1 MEKLGFSKRILEM
14 NFMKNTEKG
23 TKNKKNNDTN
33 EEQWEI
39 LIPQIDKIVDK
50 TIDNFYNRRKKRI
63 VDTLLKN
70 SRIKSQQKTKSKKEN
85 EKKNEISN
93 NKIKQK
99 KIKKKEF

>member
-14 NFMKNTEKG
+14 NFMKNIEKERN
-23 TKNKKNNDTN
+23 NKTNNNIN
-33 EEQWEI
+33 ESQWEI
-39 LIPQIDKIVDK
+39 SIPQIEKIVDK

-85 EKKNEISN
+85 
-93 NKIKQK
+93 
-99 KIKKKEF
+99 

>member
-14 NFMKNTEKG
+14 NFMKNIEKERN
-23 TKNKKNNDTN
+23 NKTNNNIN
-33 EEQWEI
+33 ESQWEI
-39 LIPQIDKIVDK
+39 SIPQIEKIVDK

-85 EKKNEISN
+85 EKKT
-93 NKIKQK
+93 K
-99 KIKKKEF
+99 

>member
-14 NFMKNTEKG
+14 NFMKNTEKE

-33 EEQWEI
+33 EAQWEI
-39 LIPQIDKIVDK
+39 SIPQIEKIVDK

-85 EKKNEISN
+85 EKK
-93 NKIKQK
+93 K
-99 KIKKKEF
+99 K

>member
-23 TKNKKNNDTN
+23 TKKKKNNDTN

-39 LIPQIDKIVDK
+39 SIPQIDKIVDK
-50 TIDNFYNRRKKRI
+50 TFDNFYNRRKKRI

-85 EKKNEISN
+85 EKKT
-93 NKIKQK
+93 K
-99 KIKKKEF
+99 

>member
-1 MEKLGFSKRILEM
+1 MEKVGFSKRILEM

-33 EEQWEI
+33 EAQWEI
-39 LIPQIDKIVDK
+39 SIPQIEKIVDK

-85 EKKNEISN
+85 EKKT
-93 NKIKQK
+93 K
-99 KIKKKEF
+99 

>member
-1 MEKLGFSKRILEM
+1 M

-23 TKNKKNNDTN
+23 KKNKKNNDTN
-33 EEQWEI
+33 EAQWEI
-39 LIPQIDKIVDK
+39 SIPQIEKIVDK

-85 EKKNEISN
+85 EKKT
-93 NKIKQK
+93 K
-99 KIKKKEF
+99 

>member
-14 NFMKNTEKG
+14 NFMKNKEKK
-23 TKNKKNNDTN
+23 TKNKKNNKTN
-33 EEQWEI
+33 EAQWEI
-39 LIPQIDKIVDK
+39 SIPQIEKIVDK

-85 EKKNEISN
+85 EKK
-93 NKIKQK
+93 K
-99 KIKKKEF
+99 K